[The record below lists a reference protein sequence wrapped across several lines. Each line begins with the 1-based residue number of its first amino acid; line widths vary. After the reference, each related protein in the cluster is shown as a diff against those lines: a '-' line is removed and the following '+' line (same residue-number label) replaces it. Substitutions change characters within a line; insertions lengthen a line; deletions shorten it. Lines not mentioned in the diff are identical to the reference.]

1 MVKNCDKIIVK
12 RLLRCHM
19 NWNDAKISLQKIAVG
34 TDINTKTSRYRFIL
48 AHNETGIK
56 TRVAKSGAIVLDF
69 PFLEM
74 CYTGLLN
81 VDGFN
86 AKFLKAFFEKRYN
99 NKPCTMHTV
108 GQLFVKAG
116 FAKLDSTGHNYF
128 PVK

>member
-1 MVKNCDKIIVK
+1 
-12 RLLRCHM
+12 
-19 NWNDAKISLQKIAVG
+19 
-34 TDINTKTSRYRFIL
+34 L